1 MDDSIRI
8 RSGALGGREEMPKLK
23 HAETKDGKKLGSEL
37 GYRTDEK
44 ALYIGTE
51 AKNERLCGVE
61 DIPNINDR
69 LNRVEADIVRELN
82 QVDANIASI
91 IARLDALEKP
101 SE

>member
-1 MDDSIRI
+1 MAGKFKV
-8 RSGALGGREEMPKLK
+8 RSGALGSREEMPKL
-23 HAETKDGKKLGSEL
+23 DIDEL

>member
-1 MDDSIRI
+1 MAGKFKV
-8 RSGALGGREEMPKLK
+8 RSGALGSRKEMPKL
-23 HAETKDGKKLGSEL
+23 DIDEL

-51 AKNERLCGVE
+51 SGNERLCGVGDAGNI
-61 DIPNINDR
+61 DIGAINAEISQIK
-69 LNRVEADIVRELN
+69 NDIT
-82 QVDANIASI
+82 SI